1 MWYNYN
7 DENRLNNM
15 YEEVDIISKIGY
27 IRVSTAEQETARQE
41 ELMKALGV
49 KKIFMEKLSGKDTNR
64 PEFHKML
71 DYLREGDELYVES
84 ISRLSRSIRDLLKTI
99 DTLNEKGVKFISQ
112 KENIDTSTP
121 QGRFMLSVFA
131 ALSELE
137 REQTLQR
144 QREGIEIAK
153 AQGKYKGRQPIQ
165 TDEAKFAKL
174 YHLWKNHEI
183 TAVEFQQRIGLKP
196 NTFYR
201 RIKVYEK
208 RLK

>member
-1 MWYNYN
+1 M
-7 DENRLNNM
+7 
-15 YEEVDIISKIGY
+15 
-27 IRVSTAEQETARQE
+27 STEGQETARQE

-49 KKIFMEKLSGKDTNR
+49 EKVFMEKVSGKNTER
-64 PEFHKML
+64 VEFQKMMS
-71 DYLREGDELYVES
+71 YLREDDTLYVES

-99 DTLNEKGVKFISQ
+99 DELNERGVKFVSQ
-112 KENIDTSTP
+112 KENIDTESP

-153 AQGKYKGRQPIQ
+153 AMGKYKGRKPIEV
-165 TDEAKFAKL
+165 DECKFAKL
-174 YHLWKNHEI
+174 YKKWKAKEI
-183 TAVEFQQRIGLKP
+183 TAVEFRKRINLKT

-201 RIKVYEK
+201 RVKEFELK
-208 RLK
+208 RCI

>member
-7 DENRLNNM
+7 NENRKNI

-41 ELMKALGV
+41 ELMKTLGV

-201 RIKVYEK
+201 RVKKFEEIKK
-208 RLK
+208 